1 MTHEPNLPHP
11 ATLLAPAMAAVL
23 AAGAL
28 IRAEFHRPG
37 GPRGARGKAPVDT
50 EAEAYLR
57 ERLLALHGCDW
68 HGEELPRQRSGHA
81 DCWCVDPQDGTSA
94 FLRGFRGSAVSV
106 ALLRHG
112 KPVLAII
119 LAPVAP
125 DDGGDFFYWAEG
137 LAPMRNGR
145 VLPAIGPRPA
155 PYEPLAGAP
164 WPPVPAEPRAYD
176 HSTILGLNE
185 KAGDYAAHNHALFAP
200 AGVRALPSIAYR
212 LALAAAGEVDVAIS
226 LTHGLDS
233 YDIAAGHA
241 LIAAV
246 GGVMVELDGTAVT
259 HGGSRLFSGCIGGR
273 PELVAEVVRRR
284 PRAGIAVPR
293 QPAMPAR
300 RIAGTGPLRWA
311 QGTLLGLLAGDAL
324 GSQVEFQSPEA
335 IRAHHPEGLR
345 ALLPGGTWN
354 LLAGQP
360 TDDGEMALALARALV
375 EGQGFDRDL
384 VARAYIDWK
393 GSNPFDIGTTTTRG
407 IDALRDRGGPNP
419 ASQANGALMR
429 VAPIGIAAAGR
440 PEAAAAW
447 ADLDAGLTHPHPVC
461 RSASAAFSA
470 AVAAG
475 VAGADPHAMW
485 AVAHAHAGEGAGATE
500 IRQCLIEAREAPPPD
515 FARHQGW
522 VLTAFG
528 NAFHRLWIGQPFTEA
543 LVETVMAGGDT
554 DTNAAICG
562 ALLGAAEG
570 RDAIPPAW
578 RAQVLSCR
586 AVAGRGVVHPR
597 PADYWADDALELAE
611 ALLGVASRGRPFRA
625 PKTRTPAG

>member
-11 ATLLAPAMAAVL
+11 ASLLAPAMAAVL

-37 GPRGARGKAPVDT
+37 GPRGAHGKAPVDT
-50 EAEAYLR
+50 EAEAFLR
-57 ERLLALHGCDW
+57 ERLLGLHPCDW
-68 HGEELPRQRSGHA
+68 HGEELPRHVTGHA
-81 DCWCVDPQDGTSA
+81 DCWVVDPQDGTSA
-94 FLRGFRGSAVSV
+94 FLKGLRGSAVSV
-106 ALLRHG
+106 ALLRRG
-112 KPVLAII
+112 RPVLGIVF
-119 LAPVAP
+119 APVAP
-125 DDGGDFFYWAEG
+125 DDGGDFLYWAEG

-155 PYEPLAGAP
+155 PYEPLEGAP

-176 HSTILGLNE
+176 HATILGLNE
-185 KAGDYAAHNHALFAP
+185 KAGDYAAHNHVLFAP
-200 AGVRALPSIAYR
+200 AGMRALPSIAYR
-212 LALAAAGEVDVAIS
+212 LALAAAGEVDVALS
-226 LTHGLDS
+226 LTQGLDS

-246 GGVMVELDGTAVT
+246 GGVLVELDGAAIT
-259 HGGSRLFSGCIGGR
+259 HGKRHHFTGCIGGR
-273 PELVAEVVRRR
+273 PELAAEVVHRR
-284 PRAGIAVPR
+284 PRTGTAVPR
-293 QPAMPAR
+293 HPAKPSR
-300 RIAGTGPLRWA
+300 RIAATGPLRWA
-311 QGTLLGLLAGDAL
+311 QGAMLGLLVGDAL
-324 GSQVEFQSPEA
+324 GSQVEFQSPAA
-335 IRAHHPEGLR
+335 IRARHPEGLR

-360 TDDGEMALALARALV
+360 TDDGEMALVLARTIV
-375 EGQGFDRDL
+375 ERGGFDRDH

-407 IDALRDRGGPNP
+407 IDALRDRGRPNH

-440 PEAAAAW
+440 PEVAAAW
-447 ADLDAGLTHPHPVC
+447 AHLDAGLTHPHPVC
-461 RSASAAFSA
+461 RSASAAFA
-470 AVAAG
+470 AAIAAG
-475 VAGADPHAMW
+475 VGGADPHAMW

-500 IRQCLIEAREAPPPD
+500 VRQCLIEAREAPPPD
-515 FARHQGW
+515 FTRQQGW

-528 NAFHRLWIGQPFTEA
+528 NAFHRLWIGQPFAEA
-543 LVETVMAGGDT
+543 LTETVMQGGDT

-570 RDAIPPAW
+570 SEGIPPAW

-586 AVAGRGVVHPR
+586 SVAAEGVVHPR
-597 PADYWADDALELAE
+597 PARFWADDALELAE
-611 ALLGVASRGRPFRA
+611 ALVVVVVV
-625 PKTRTPAG
+625 